1 MSNRPLSNW
10 TMSVPPLPFC
20 KSEMNSCN
28 YHVSHFGTSMV
39 VMRVTLPLLGISPG
53 RAPILRYGV
62 AVLSTALALI
72 PIILLADVSESRLA
86 LFGVAVMVSAWYGG
100 WKPGVVATAFA
111 LTVSAYFSLAGE
123 HTPAQLRTAIVRLS
137 LFFFVAMLICWLNAA
152 LRAAQENLR
161 HSELNFRSLV
171 TNAPYGV
178 CRCDSAGK
186 ILDVNPAFVELL
198 GHAAASELIGQ
209 HIFGLYA
216 DNDKWFDLADF
227 LRSPAP
233 FKGLAAEWKRKD
245 GTTTVVRVSG
255 RSVTNG
261 RAEGVVF
268 ELFAEDV
275 TERRALEQQLRQSQ
289 KMEAVGRLAGGIAH
303 DFNNLL
309 MVISGYSEFLL
320 ERLGDEPRLRG
331 PAQEIASAAERAS
344 SLTRQ
349 LLAFSRKQMLAP
361 RIVDLNTVAT
371 ENLKMLT
378 RMIGEDI
385 DLVLLPDPGLWP
397 VRADAG
403 QIEQVIMNLA
413 VNARDAMP
421 SGGKLTIET
430 SNVALDDEYA
440 RFHAPLRPGDYVM
453 VAISDTGAG
462 MDSETQ
468 SHIFE
473 PFFTTKGTKGT
484 GLGLSTV
491 YGIIKQSGGYIWVQ
505 SEMGKG
511 TTFKIYLPRVAGTGE
526 TATQVATPVETQKP
540 EPGTETILLV
550 EDEAN
555 LRYLARQYLEKQGYK
570 VIEAADGAVAMQ
582 IAVAHDKV
590 IHLLLT
596 DVIMPGMNGRELAQR
611 IAEIRP
617 NVKILYMSGYTENVI
632 GHNGMLDAGVRLL
645 QKPFTLRDLRSKVRE
660 VLDATLT
667 PPEVTMPTQ
676 SAAPSPVVRA
686 KEVPPT
692 RAQRFQ
698 LHLPLRYR
706 RLGEDI
712 WHEGTTENISRSGM
726 LFQADEVLQPSSQL
740 EINLVLPAEIA
751 GLSATEVVC
760 RGEVVRTVESQGTTL
775 SPALAARILQYHF
788 QHGPLPRA

>member
-1 MSNRPLSNW
+1 
-10 TMSVPPLPFC
+10 
-20 KSEMNSCN
+20 
-28 YHVSHFGTSMV
+28 
-39 VMRVTLPLLGISPG
+39 MRVNLPLLRIAPA

-72 PIILLADVSESRLA
+72 PTILLANVSESRLA

-100 WKPGVVATAFA
+100 WKPGVVATSFA
-111 LTVSAYFSLAGE
+111 LTVIAYFSLVGD
-123 HTPAQLRTAIVRLS
+123 HTPEQMQTAILRLS
-137 LFFFVAMLICWLNAA
+137 LFFFLSMLICWLNAA

-161 HSELNFRSLV
+161 RSEANFRSLV
-171 TNAPYGV
+171 TNAPYGI
-178 CRCDSAGK
+178 CSCDSAGK
-186 ILDVNPAFVELL
+186 VLDANPAFLELL
-198 GHAAASELIGQ
+198 GLSSSAEVIGQ
-209 HIFGLYA
+209 HIFSLYA
-216 DNDKWFDLADF
+216 DHEQWFDLADF
-227 LRSPAP
+227 LRSDAP
-233 FKGLAAEWKRKD
+233 FKGLTAEWKRKN
-245 GTTTVVRVSG
+245 GTTVVRVSG
-255 RSVTNG
+255 RAVSNG
-261 RAEGVVF
+261 RKDSVVF
-268 ELFAEDV
+268 EIFAEDV

-320 ERLGDEPRLRG
+320 ERLGAEPHLRG
-331 PAQEIASAAERAS
+331 PAQEIASASERAS

-361 RIVDLNTVAT
+361 RIISLNDVAT

-385 DLVLLPDPGLWP
+385 DLVLIPGQSLWA

-430 SNVALDDEYA
+430 TNVTLDEDYA
-440 RFHAPLRPGDYVM
+440 RLHAPLRAGDYVM
-453 VAISDTGAG
+453 FAITDTGMG
-462 MDSETQ
+462 MDPETQ

-473 PFFTTKGTKGT
+473 PFFTTKGPKGT

-491 YGIIKQSGGYIWVQ
+491 YGIVKQSGGYIWVY
-505 SEMGKG
+505 SEVNRG
-511 TTFKIYLPRVAGTGE
+511 TTFKIYLPRVASTGE
-526 TATQVATPVETQKP
+526 TAAQVAAPEQFQKV

-570 VIEAADGAVAMQ
+570 VIEAADGAVAVQ
-582 IAVAHDKV
+582 IAVAHEGV

-611 IAEIRP
+611 ISEIRP

-645 QKPFTLRDLRSKVRE
+645 QKPFNLRDLKSKVRE
-660 VLDATLT
+660 VLDATPT
-667 PPEVTMPTQ
+667 SPEVAMSMQ
-676 SAAPSPVVRA
+676 SAEPQDTARVRHAPPS
-686 KEVPPT
+686 
-692 RAQRFQ
+692 RAQRFH

-706 RLGEDI
+706 RLGETD
-712 WHEGTTENISRSGM
+712 WHAGTTENISRSGL
-726 LFQADEVLQPSSQL
+726 LFQADDVLQPNSQL

-751 GLSATEVVC
+751 GLSGTEVVC
-760 RGEVVRTVESQGTTL
+760 RGEVVRTVERKGEMP

>member
-1 MSNRPLSNW
+1 
-10 TMSVPPLPFC
+10 
-20 KSEMNSCN
+20 
-28 YHVSHFGTSMV
+28 
-39 VMRVTLPLLGISPG
+39 
-53 RAPILRYGV
+53 V

-72 PIILLADVSESRLA
+72 PTILLADVSESRLA

-111 LTVSAYFSLAGE
+111 LTVSAYFSLVGE
-123 HTPAQLRTAIVRLS
+123 HTPEQLRTAILRLS
-137 LFFFVAMLICWLNAA
+137 LFFFLAMLICWLNAA
-152 LRAAQENLR
+152 LRAAQESLR
-161 HSELNFRSLV
+161 RSEANFRSLV

-178 CRCDSAGK
+178 CSCDSTGK
-186 ILDVNPAFVELL
+186 ILDANPAFLELL
-198 GHAAASELIGQ
+198 GMTAKDELVGQ
-209 HIFGLYA
+209 HLFSLYSETEQ
-216 DNDKWFDLADF
+216 WFQLADY
-227 LRSPAP
+227 LRSSEP
-233 FKGLAAEWKRKD
+233 FKALTAEWKRKN
-245 GTTTVVRVSG
+245 GTTVVRVSG
-255 RSVTNG
+255 RSVLNG

-268 ELFAEDV
+268 EIFAEDV

-320 ERLGDEPRLRG
+320 ERLGAEPHLRG
-331 PAQEIASAAERAS
+331 PAQEIASAADRAS

-361 RIVDLNTVAT
+361 RIVNLNDIAT

-385 DLVLLPDPGLWP
+385 DLVMIPAQSLWS

-430 SNVALDDEYA
+430 SNTSLDDEYA
-440 RFHAPLRPGDYVM
+440 RLHAPLRPGDYVM
-453 VAISDTGAG
+453 ITISDTGVG

-473 PFFTTKGTKGT
+473 PFFTTKGPKGT

-491 YGIIKQSGGYIWVQ
+491 YGIVKQSGGYIWVY

-511 TTFKIYLPRVAGTGE
+511 TTFKIYLPRVMGTGE
-526 TATQVATPVETQKP
+526 PLQLAAAPLQFQKV

-582 IAVAHDKV
+582 IAVAHEAV

-611 IAEIRP
+611 ISEIRP
-617 NVKILYMSGYTENVI
+617 NVKVLYMSGYTENVI
-632 GHNGMLDAGVRLL
+632 GHNGTLDAGVRLL
-645 QKPFTLRDLRSKVRE
+645 QKPFNLRDLKIKVRE
-660 VLDATLT
+660 VLDATPT
-667 PPEVTMPTQ
+667 PPEAVMSVQ
-676 SAAPSPVVRA
+676 SAETLPAARARHAAPS
-686 KEVPPT
+686 

-706 RLGEDI
+706 RLGEKE
-712 WHEGTTENISRSGM
+712 WHVGTTENISRSGL
-726 LFQADEVLQPSSQL
+726 LFQADEPLQPSSQL

-751 GLSATEVVC
+751 GLSETEVVC
-760 RGEVVRTVESQGTTL
+760 RGEVVRTIERRGETMT
-775 SPALAARILQYHF
+775 PALAARILQYHF